1 MEDEQ
6 EITAELAALADHLFS
21 RRSAILENWRCAVD
35 GDPALMT
42 ASTLVRKEFFDHI
55 PAVLDAFEEILRAR
69 YLVEKA
75 AAGEEQKARAAEHG
89 LHRWHHGYHQ
99 QDVMREWGHLHLC
112 LVNELENYATM
123 ARDLEPGTM
132 PAARRALARLCS
144 DGVSESAARYAE
156 LQQIEAKGRIR
167 DLEQAIDSLKL
178 LDQRRNDTWRGA
190 VHDLRGRFGVIKNL
204 SDLLGDE
211 ETDAPLKNEFLALL
225 QKSVGS
231 LHELLNNLLVLSRL
245 EAGQERRDLRPV
257 DAALVLNELCAS
269 FQPLAMER
277 GLFLHS
283 EGPASLPV
291 QSDLIN
297 LQRIAQNLILNALK
311 YTARGGVKVAW
322 QALEAD
328 GLQRWEFTVSD
339 TGPGFQ
345 SGAAAPLANAIEE
358 STFEAKA
365 VEASN
370 GGADAPA
377 APIDIAPADAPVA
390 AMPAS
395 PSQTP
400 GEGIGLA
407 IVKRLCELLDATIEL
422 ETEFGRG
429 SRFRVVLPRYYDAD

>member
-6 EITAELAALADHLFS
+6 EINAELAALADHLFS

-35 GDPALMT
+35 SDPALMT

-75 AAGEEQKARAAEHG
+75 VAGEQQKTRAAEHG
-89 LHRWHHGYHQ
+89 LHRWHHGYNQ

-112 LVNELENYATM
+112 LVNELENYTTM
-123 ARDLEPGTM
+123 IRELEPGTM

-156 LQQIEAKGRIR
+156 LQQIEAEGCIR

-190 VHDLRGRFGVIKNL
+190 VHDLRGRFGVIKNI
-204 SDLLGDE
+204 SDLLGEDE
-211 ETDAPLKNEFLALL
+211 TEGPLKNEFLSLL

-245 EAGQERRDLRPV
+245 EAGQERRDLRPM
-257 DAALVLNELCAS
+257 DAALMLNELCSS
-269 FQPLAMER
+269 FQPLATER
-277 GLFLHS
+277 GLFLHCD
-283 EGPASLPV
+283 GPASLPV
-291 QSDLIN
+291 QGDVVNI
-297 LQRIAQNLILNALK
+297 QRIAQNLILNALK
-311 YTARGGVKVAW
+311 YTMRGGVYVVW
-322 QALEAD
+322 QALQAD
-328 GLQRWEFTVSD
+328 GLQRWAFTVTD

-345 SGAAAPLANAIEE
+345 TGAAAPLATAIEE
-358 STFEAKA
+358 STLEAKA
-365 VEASN
+365 VESAD
-370 GGADAPA
+370 GAA
-377 APIDIAPADAPVA
+377 APIETPPDSAPLAG
-390 AMPAS
+390 S
-395 PSQTP
+395 PTHTSQRA

-407 IVKRLCELLDATIEL
+407 IVKRLCELLDATVEL

-429 SRFRVVLPRYYDAD
+429 SRFRVVLPSYYDAD